1 MCRSRGGPVVPIS
14 PEKYHSLFQPWWG
27 ALILKF
33 LGKSVSLRVM
43 EQRKKD
49 LWKLEWGCQMI
60 DLENG
65 YFLPRFYKRE
75 DYFHVLEVGPWIV
88 IGHC

>member
-1 MCRSRGGPVVPIS
+1 MPIS
-14 PEKYHSLFQPWWG
+14 PEKYHSLFQPWRG